1 MHRQGLQIEDD
12 MAIRKSEEYEVGGD
26 KMGIERLKAPFD
38 GDQGPE
44 GVVASYMD
52 EIFFIFFSVA
62 LRPNAGHSHLI
73 LEVSRSHTTTHHSR

>member
-1 MHRQGLQIEDD
+1 

>member
-1 MHRQGLQIEDD
+1 

-26 KMGIERLKAPFD
+26 KVGIERLKAPFD

-52 EIFFIFFSVA
+52 GFFFLWRCDPAWVTVFSF
-62 LRPNAGHSHLI
+62 LRFLD
-73 LEVSRSHTTTHHSR
+73 HTQRRTTVGRTPLDE